1 MSESIIDRLE
11 RILLWADERGLD
23 ETECR
28 AMRDAVREIERLQAE
43 VSHGDGL
50 QERMADILTRTV
62 NALRGKP
69 PENGLHSWH
78 DLPERVERLQAELDK
93 AERTAS

>member
-43 VSHGDGL
+43 
-50 QERMADILTRTV
+50 
-62 NALRGKP
+62 
-69 PENGLHSWH
+69 
-78 DLPERVERLQAELDK
+78 LDK
-93 AERTAS
+93 AERTAE